1 MDLSSVINQLISLF
15 LMMFIGYAVARAGIM
30 TPEFR
35 ARLSSFNLNTAAPCI
50 ILSSVLQSSSSASA
64 MVGALG
70 VAVLYFVLM
79 IVFAALV
86 VRVIRT
92 PREQRGWD
100 QLMLIFT
107 NVGFMGIPVVQSIY
121 GPDGVAMLSMFIL
134 MFNIFF
140 FSYGVVLISS
150 GAKFNFRALCN
161 ACIFAALL
169 GFLFGMTG
177 WHLPGPVES
186 TLATV
191 GAMNT
196 PLAMMII
203 GASLAH
209 SDVRAALTNRRLYR
223 VGFLSMLVMPMLI
236 FLSLRFLPIDPM
248 LIGVATVC
256 AAMPIGGNCAM
267 IADVYAPGDLTASHA
282 VIVTTL
288 ACGATLPLICAV
300 MTALL

>member
-64 MVGALG
+64 MIGAVG
-70 VAVLYFVLM
+70 VAVLYFLLM
-79 IVFAALV
+79 IVFAALITRLV
-86 VRVIRT
+86 RT
-92 PREQRGWD
+92 PKAHRGWD
-100 QLMLIFT
+100 RLMLIFT

-121 GPDGVAMLSMFIL
+121 GPGGVAMLSMFIL

-150 GAKFNFRALCN
+150 GAEFNLKALAN
-161 ACIFAALL
+161 ACIFAALA

-177 WHLPGPVES
+177 WHLPRPIED

-209 SDVRAALTNRRLYR
+209 SDVKAALTNKRLYR
-223 VGFLSMLVMPMLI
+223 VGFLSMLVMPMLV
-236 FLSLRFLPIDPM
+236 FLALRFLPIDPM

-267 IADVYAPGDLTASHA
+267 IADIYAPGDLTASHA
-282 VIVTTL
+282 VILTTL
-288 ACGATLPLICAV
+288 MSGLTLPLVCAV

>member
-1 MDLSSVINQLISLF
+1 MDLSSIINQLISLF
-15 LMMFIGYAVARAGIM
+15 LMMFIGYLSARAGIV

-50 ILSSVLQSSSSASA
+50 ILSSVLQSSSSAGE
-64 MVGALG
+64 MIGALG
-70 VAVLYFVLM
+70 VAVVFYLLM

-86 VRVIRT
+86 VRAVHT
-92 PREQRGWD
+92 PTAQRGWD

-134 MFNIFF
+134 IFNIFF

-150 GAKFNFRALCN
+150 GAKFNLKALAN
-161 ACIFAALL
+161 ACIFAALAGL
-169 GFLFGMTG
+169 LFGITG
-177 WHLPGPVES
+177 WRLPAPVES

-209 SDVRAALTNRRLYR
+209 SDVKAALTNKRLYR
-223 VGFLSMLVMPMLI
+223 VGVLSMLVMPMLV
-236 FLSLRFLPIDPM
+236 FAALRFAPIDPM
-248 LIGVATVC
+248 LIGVATIC

-282 VIVTTL
+282 VILTTL
-288 ACGATLPLICAV
+288 ACGVTLPLVCAV

>member
-1 MDLSSVINQLISLF
+1 MNLSAIINQLISLF
-15 LMMFIGYAVARAGIM
+15 LMMFMGYAVARAGIM

-50 ILSSVLQSSSSASA
+50 ILSSVLQSSSSAGE
-64 MVGALG
+64 MLGALG
-70 VAVLYFVLM
+70 TAALYYVLM
-79 IVFAALV
+79 ILFAAVV
-86 VRVIRT
+86 VRLLRT

-121 GPDGVAMLSMFIL
+121 GAEGVAMLSMFIL

-150 GAKFNFRALCN
+150 GAKFNLRALLN

-169 GFLFGMTG
+169 GLVFGMTG
-177 WHLPGPVES
+177 WRLPAPVES
-186 TLATV
+186 TLAAV

-209 SDVRAALTNRRLYR
+209 SDVRAAITNKRLYR
-223 VGFLSMLVMPMLI
+223 VGLISMLVMPMLV
-236 FLSLRFLPIDPM
+236 FLALRFLPISPM

-282 VIVTTL
+282 VILTTL
-288 ACGATLPLICAV
+288 ACGATLPLVCAV
-300 MTALL
+300 MSALM

>member
-1 MDLSSVINQLISLF
+1 MDLFSVINQLISLF
-15 LMMFIGYAVARAGIM
+15 LMMFIGYLAARGGIV

-35 ARLSSFNLNTAAPCI
+35 VRLSSFNLNTAAPCI
-50 ILSSVLQSSSSASA
+50 ILSSVLQSSSSARE

-70 VAVLYFVLM
+70 VGVVFYLLM
-79 IVFAALV
+79 IVFAALL
-86 VRVIRT
+86 VRLVHT
-92 PREQRGWD
+92 PKAQRGWD

-134 MFNIFF
+134 TFNIFF
-140 FSYGVVLISS
+140 FSYGVMLISS

-161 ACIFAALL
+161 ACIFAALAGL
-169 GFLFGMTG
+169 LFGMTG
-177 WHLPGPVES
+177 WRLPAPVES
-186 TLATV
+186 TLASV

-209 SDVRAALTNRRLYR
+209 SDVKAALTNKRLYR
-223 VGFLSMLVMPMLI
+223 VGFLSMLAMPLLV
-236 FLSLRFLPIDPM
+236 FAALRFAPIDPM
-248 LIGVATVC
+248 LIGVATIC

-267 IADVYAPGDLTASHA
+267 IADIYAPGDLTASHA
-282 VIVTTL
+282 VILTTL
-288 ACGATLPLICAV
+288 ACGVTLPLVCAAI
-300 MTALL
+300 TALL